1 MVVRARVVD
10 GIWWIAYQTEDK
22 GKITPI
28 KEEVVAFQGEDIRS
42 IPQFLQVLPCPKCGV
57 EIDKNHDPL
66 KHVYVEL
73 GK

>member
-1 MVVRARVVD
+1 MIVRARVAD
-10 GIWWIAYQTEDK
+10 GIWWVAYQMEDK

-28 KEEVVAFQGEDIRS
+28 KEEVVAFQGEEERQN
-42 IPQFLQVLPCPKCGV
+42 PPYYQALPCPKCGTN
-57 EIDKNHDPL
+57 DDRKHDPL